1 MIKRIFNWSFGA
13 FFKTIGRILAYLSVG
28 FLLAIVCSKFGFNFG
43 YIQVNAANAYDW
55 ASSLPSLSRVEMRD
69 CTASNTCTTN
79 VSLTN
84 DGLTT
89 SNYERIMFTTS
100 SQYTIAS
107 NGLAF
112 ATYYNSLKKGYL
124 YTANFYICSS
134 ADITDA
140 TPTMYT
146 SVYDSM
152 GVNNMTYTSS
162 VSVNLSNQ
170 PGNGSQS
177 FGRCRQY
184 TGLFVPKKDND
195 PWIILRLKSSKA
207 IKSYFQIIATEV
219 SELGIYTDTI
229 KEIVENSNSNVVD
242 AVDKV
247 TEETKKTSDAIT
259 STSDNDEDESCGII
273 CKLKTIVKFLKPT
286 SLSNLIIPNEEQ
298 MHDLMDTMQTQV
310 TSKLGILGFPI
321 TLYTQMIDLVQN
333 VSDTNWCID
342 WPDVTVPNFEDSVII
357 ASGQFCFSSI
367 LQNEKI
373 NAFRVSCHLI
383 IGALILL
390 AFVQFLKNCYN
401 RVLDLP
407 DREEY
412 TYFTTEDVYSVSA
425 NGETELKQVRNRS
438 TYREKR

>member
-229 KEIVENSNSNVVD
+229 KTIIEESNNDVKQ
-242 AVDKV
+242 AVTDVK
-247 TEETKKTSDAIT
+247 EETKKTNDTIT
-259 STSDNDEDESCGII
+259 DTSSPDTEESINEWSEKMIDNPLEAVVMLPLTILNSIKNSLSGTCSALNVPVPFINENISIPCISTIFAQIEGVTEFWNSIGTIVSALMLYQYLIYLYNWIDDTIS
-273 CKLKTIVKFLKPT
+273 LKTKR
-286 SLSNLIIPNEEQ
+286 
-298 MHDLMDTMQTQV
+298 MH
-310 TSKLGILGFPI
+310 GWG
-321 TLYTQMIDLVQN
+321 
-333 VSDTNWCID
+333 
-342 WPDVTVPNFEDSVII
+342 SV
-357 ASGQFCFSSI
+357 
-367 LQNEKI
+367 
-373 NAFRVSCHLI
+373 
-383 IGALILL
+383 
-390 AFVQFLKNCYN
+390 
-401 RVLDLP
+401 
-407 DREEY
+407 
-412 TYFTTEDVYSVSA
+412 
-425 NGETELKQVRNRS
+425 
-438 TYREKR
+438 

>member
-13 FFKTIGRILAYLSVG
+13 FFRTIGRILAY
-28 FLLAIVCSKFGFNFG
+28 FLIGILFLIIGSKLGLNFG
-43 YIQVNAANAYDW
+43 YIRVNAANAYDW
-55 ASSLPSLSRVEMRD
+55 ASSLPALSRVEMRD
-69 CTASNTCTTN
+69 CTGSNTCTTN

-170 PGNGSQS
+170 PGNGSQT

-195 PWIILRLKSSKA
+195 PWIVLRLKSSKA
-207 IKSYFQIIATEV
+207 IKSYFQIIATDV

-229 KEIVENSNSNVVD
+229 KTIIEDSNNDVKQ
-242 AVDKV
+242 AVIDVK
-247 TEETKKTSDAIT
+247 EETKKTNDTLTDDDTTEADDKISGFFNDFTDNNHGLSAIITAPLNAVNSMLSTTCVAPTATYKGSTFSLPCGSILWEQDGADAFKTFI
-259 STSDNDEDESCGII
+259 NLFYGGII
-273 CKLKTIVKFLKPT
+273 CY
-286 SLSNLIIPNEEQ
+286 
-298 MHDLMDTMQTQV
+298 
-310 TSKLGILGFPI
+310 GILKSLFK
-321 TLYTQMIDLVQN
+321 
-333 VSDTNWCID
+333 
-342 WPDVTVPNFEDSVII
+342 DVND
-357 ASGQFCFSSI
+357 
-367 LQNEKI
+367 
-373 NAFRVSCHLI
+373 
-383 IGALILL
+383 
-390 AFVQFLKNCYN
+390 LKNPDN
-401 RVLDLP
+401 DKVEVMDL
-407 DREEY
+407 
-412 TYFTTEDVYSVSA
+412 
-425 NGETELKQVRNRS
+425 
-438 TYREKR
+438 

>member
-1 MIKRIFNWSFGA
+1 MIKKVFNWSFGA
-13 FFKTIGRILAYLSVG
+13 FFRTIGRILAYLSIG
-28 FLLAIVCSKFGFNFG
+28 FLLAIVCSKLGLNLG
-43 YIQVNAANAYDW
+43 YIKVNA
-55 ASSLPSLSRVEMRD
+55 S
-69 CTASNTCTTN
+69 
-79 VSLTN
+79 
-84 DGLTT
+84 
-89 SNYERIMFTTS
+89 
-100 SQYTIAS
+100 TI
-107 NGLAF
+107 
-112 ATYYNSLKKGYL
+112 
-124 YTANFYICSS
+124 
-134 ADITDA
+134 
-140 TPTMYT
+140 
-146 SVYDSM
+146 
-152 GVNNMTYTSS
+152 
-162 VSVNLSNQ
+162 
-170 PGNGSQS
+170 
-177 FGRCRQY
+177 
-184 TGLFVPKKDND
+184 
-195 PWIILRLKSSKA
+195 
-207 IKSYFQIIATEV
+207 
-219 SELGIYTDTI
+219 
-229 KEIVENSNSNVVD
+229 
-242 AVDKV
+242 
-247 TEETKKTSDAIT
+247 
-259 STSDNDEDESCGII
+259 STSDNQFNMYYSSNPEACIDSKSVGYKDLNTSIHVSAIDGNDYDTIKRIDYLSTVTLTANTNYTLSLIQSYNPKDFKMFTEDPWNFSMEGSTTTSTSNLSADNILNYSCNVTNVSSNKYQVKIVCNLTPKNSIKKLWLRVSTNCHTFNVDYFNTYSLVIESNSETSNAINNQTDVIKDQTDKINDSITSDSDDDESSKCGII

-286 SLSNLIIPNEEQ
+286 SLSNLIIPNEDQ

-342 WPDVTVPNFEDSVII
+342 WPDVSVPNFEDHNII
-357 ASGQFCFSSI
+357 AAGQFCFSSI